1 MGAFMSCGGI
11 LFSSKQLQVLTFY
24 TAIFTGFP
32 IKWGGERRLI
42 GARFLYRH
50 PLKDSKF
57 EE

>member
-32 IKWGGERRLI
+32 IKWGGKRRLI
-42 GARFLYRH
+42 GARFLYPH

>member
-32 IKWGGERRLI
+32 IKWGGEKE
-42 GARFLYRH
+42 ADWCSFSVPAPFERFQV
-50 PLKDSKF
+50 
-57 EE
+57 